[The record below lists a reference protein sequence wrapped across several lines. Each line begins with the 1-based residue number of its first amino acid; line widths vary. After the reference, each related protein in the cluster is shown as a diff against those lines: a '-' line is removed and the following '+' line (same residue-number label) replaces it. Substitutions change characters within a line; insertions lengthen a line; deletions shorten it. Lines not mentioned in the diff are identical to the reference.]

1 MANLLLAM
9 QLAKK
14 LNGSHIKVLEWFV
27 QHGEFEGSYRELAN
41 EIYGKSTVASNLR
54 KYVVELQDMGILM
67 VAVNDDCPNNDT
79 NRTFISLNSEWK
91 NKI

>member
-27 QHGEFEGSYRELAN
+27 QHGEFEGSYRELAS
-41 EIYGKSTVASNLR
+41 EIYGKSALASNLR
-54 KYVVELQDMGILM
+54 KYVNELQDIGVLM
-67 VAVNDDCPNNDT
+67 VEINDDYPSNDT
-79 NRTFISLNSEWK
+79 NRTLILLNPEWESK
-91 NKI
+91 L

>member
-14 LNGSHIKVLEWFV
+14 LNASHIRVLEWFV
-27 QHGEFEGSYRELAN
+27 QHGDFEGSYRELAN
-41 EIYGKSTVASNLR
+41 EIYGKTSVASNVR
-54 KYVVELQDMGILM
+54 RYVNELQDMGVLM
-67 VAVNDDCPNNDT
+67 VAINDDCPQNDT

-91 NKI
+91 GR

>member
-1 MANLLLAM
+1 MTNLLLAM

-14 LNGSHIKVLEWFV
+14 LNGSHIRVLEWFV
-27 QHGEFEGSYRELAN
+27 QHGDFEGSYRELAN

-79 NRTFISLNSEWK
+79 NRTFISLNPEWK
-91 NKI
+91 ERI

>member
-1 MANLLLAM
+1 MATLLLAM

-27 QHGEFEGSYRELAN
+27 QHGEFEGSYRELAS
-41 EIYGKSTVASNLR
+41 EIYGKSAFASNLR
-54 KYVVELQDMGILM
+54 RYVNELMDMGVLM

-79 NRTFISLNSEWK
+79 NRTFISLNAEWTERM
-91 NKI
+91 